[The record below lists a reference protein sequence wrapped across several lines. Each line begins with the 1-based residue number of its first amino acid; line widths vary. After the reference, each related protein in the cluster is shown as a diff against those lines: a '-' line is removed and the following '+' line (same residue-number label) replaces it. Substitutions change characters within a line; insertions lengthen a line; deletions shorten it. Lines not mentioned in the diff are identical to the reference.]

1 MADTLNHNNQENGI
15 SNDSQYNNTK
25 HRNQHDEEKGH
36 QPIQMVTL
44 TAKEYESLFL
54 TAKDA
59 RPATPITGTFANPVG
74 IGTIALVLVVLPWSL
89 ALCELGGTNAVSL
102 FVIAPAFIFSGFVSK
117 LSIYF
122 LDSRLHSYHLLYHKT
137 FTHD

>member
-1 MADTLNHNNQENGI
+1 MAETLNHNHEENGI
-15 SNDSQYNNTK
+15 RSSQYNHN
-25 HRNQHDEEKGH
+25 HHEKEGH
-36 QPIQMVTL
+36 APVQMVTL

-59 RPATPITGTFANPVG
+59 RPQTPITGTFANPVG

-102 FVIAPAFIFSGFVSK
+102 FVIAPAFIFIGFVS
-117 LSIYF
+117 
-122 LDSRLHSYHLLYHKT
+122 
-137 FTHD
+137 